1 MTELKRRDI
10 FLKIEPL
17 SGYSPLAPIICA
29 RHYGRDCMFG
39 EGHEYGRLTPAE
51 IFGATLDALVYREY
65 LDPDYTIH
73 NTKKIIESDANE
85 PPWDRRVPG
94 TVLYARPG
102 ERLYIHVLN
111 GDRDCHS
118 FHLHGLKYGIDSDG
132 AWPFGISS
140 RDGRRS
146 DEILPGQRW
155 TYIFDAT
162 PETIGAWA
170 FHDHVRQVQ
179 RNVNRGLFGGLIVRD
194 PTAECADH
202 EIPLF
207 VHLMEGGGSECQFQ
221 SPTLTGGQTFSFVFG
236 TQPGICNYFCRI
248 HGTTMSG
255 QVRVIAGGPAAAAAE
270 IHDNFFSPAVV
281 DIGPGGTVTWTHKGQ
296 SAHIV
301 FASGGGASTFCLNG
315 RAYVGN
321 TPTIV
326 ADAGERLRWYVFNLD
341 LGGTWHNFH
350 PHSTRWQLPAPQGG
364 GSDVHSLSPVESF
377 VTDTEAPPA
386 LRLPCVLEEL
396 QCDPPPDAC
405 RVRIKGD
412 FLFHCHIE
420 EHMMQGLAG
429 LLRSREYIWITRAVA
444 KQLSIELPYDDGSND
459 CSHVDIFRCQPR
471 RTHPQVDQPASVPGD
486 GGMPMTA
493 EASMPGMSGM
503 GGMGG
508 MGGGAMNGASMDI
521 ADAATKGIWELLPCD
536 SQVLAV
542 HAVLLRTGEALFF
555 SGSGNDPDKLAAHD
569 FRSIVWNY
577 ESGVSYRPPTPID
590 FFCAGHVVLPDG
602 RVLVAGG
609 TKQYD
614 TPFEGLRD
622 AYLFEPILREWI
634 RVQDMADGR
643 WYPTLVRLGDG
654 RAIAVSGLREV
665 GSDNRQPEIY
675 SNVSGWSLLPAS
687 TFDWPLYP
695 HLFLLRDG
703 TIFYSGGT
711 MGGNAGLAPLRFNPA
726 TNAVI
731 ANVAGLNDPNNR
743 DQSFSVLLP
752 PAQDQKVMI
761 IGGGDP
767 ATNAVSVANLSAAIP
782 AYTPAAPL
790 HHARM
795 HLNAVLLPDRTVFVS
810 GGSEHGENISTAV
823 RQSEIYDP
831 ATSAWTVAATATVPR
846 VYHSV
851 ALLLPDARVIT
862 AGSNPG
868 RKDDELRLELY
879 HPPYLF
885 KGPRP
890 FIESAPTEVRY
901 GRTIE
906 IHTPQADQIK
916 WVQLIRPMATTHSCD
931 TEQRL
936 VDLKFK
942 VAGFCKLNA
951 ILPREANLA
960 PPGWYMLFIV
970 DHHGVPSVASWVHL
984 EMDAQLRAIKSIKI
998 NSSIGIARVGNSPD
1012 EFFIGPEKP
1021 GDHTPPVGGYK
1032 DAQGRIKRQAARFR
1046 LFGYDDGGRLVKEIT
1061 DDDATVSWTVHLA
1074 NKKAEWKEFDGLN
1087 ADAPRRNRNIRNRKT
1102 LIIDPGPRTIT
1113 GLGETA
1119 RFDTGKFKD
1128 TVVPLGEIRTDE
1140 EGRLL
1145 VLGGFGHSASPHNKE
1160 LTDYANNDDWYD
1172 DVSDGPVNATITFHG
1187 GAKSIEAAAAWVI
1200 VAAPDFAP
1208 EIDSITTLYDT
1219 LRRVAVEKM
1228 EMKLPAQ
1235 PSFTNDIYPILRRAI
1250 QMTWIGKHISHAHM
1264 TLPSVIPPPG
1274 SKSDREAIFS
1284 HLRNPN
1290 DGSGGDMPML
1300 FSDTGDPNAALNRLQ
1315 YSFMEKWRDGD
1326 FVNDW
1331 TGPPEPSDEITPEGL
1346 DRAALEACV
1355 GGAFYPGIEAGWFM
1369 RDVNQYSEPFRLDQT
1384 YLQAGDIT
1392 KQMAV
1397 PWQADFYECRTDGDF
1412 SWWPAQRPDDVFVEG
1427 AEEPVEWTR
1436 RLVTSMKTMVK
1447 NWHRLGY
1454 VVKKDERLVEDE
1466 RT

>member
-1 MTELKRRDI
+1 MTESKRRDI

-17 SGYSPLAPIICA
+17 GGYSPLAPIMCA

-132 AWPFGISS
+132 AWPFGINS

-179 RNVNRGLFGGLIVRD
+179 GNVNRGLFGGLIVRD
-194 PTAECADH
+194 PAAECADH

-207 VHLMEGGGSECQFQ
+207 VHLMEGGGTGCQFQ
-221 SPTLTGGQTFSFVFG
+221 SPTLTGGQVFSFVFS

-255 QVRVIAGGPAAAAAE
+255 QVRVIAGGPAAAAVE
-270 IHDNFFSPAVV
+270 IHDNFFLPAVV
-281 DIGPGGTVTWTHKGQ
+281 DIGPGGTVTWTHKGE

-301 FASGGGASTFCLNG
+301 FAGGGGASTFCLNG

-341 LGGTWHNFH
+341 LGGIWHNFH

-364 GSDVHSLSPVESF
+364 ASDVHSLSPVESF

-386 LRLPCVLEEL
+386 LRLPCILEEL

-429 LLRSREYIWITRAVA
+429 LLRSREYIWITREVA
-444 KQLSIELPYDDGSND
+444 KQLAIELPYDDGSND
-459 CSHVDIFRCQPR
+459 CSHVDIFRCRPR
-471 RTHPQVDQPASVPGD
+471 RTHYQLDQPASVPGS
-486 GGMPMTA
+486 GGMHMTTEGSTPA
-493 EASMPGMSGM
+493 TAGMPGM

-508 MGGGAMNGASMDI
+508 MGGGATIGASMDI
-521 ADAATKGIWELLPCD
+521 ADAATKGMWELLPCD

-542 HAVLLRTGEALFF
+542 HAALLHTGKVLFF
-555 SGSGNDPDKLAAHD
+555 AGSGNDELYTTGL
-569 FRSIVWNY
+569 RSVVWDY
-577 ESGVSYRPPTPID
+577 ENGSFHQPVTPID
-590 FFCAGHVVLPDG
+590 VFCAHQSFLADGRLLVVGGTETYAFTGLRTAYAFDPATENWIRLGDMSTGRWYPVAVTLGDG
-602 RVLVAGG
+602 RVLAAGG
-609 TKQYD
+609 T
-614 TPFEGLRD
+614 
-622 AYLFEPILREWI
+622 
-634 RVQDMADGR
+634 
-643 WYPTLVRLGDG
+643 GDLPHQ
-654 RAIAVSGLREV
+654 V
-665 GSDNRQPEIY
+665 EIY
-675 SNVSGWSLLPAS
+675 SPLTGWAPPIARTHDWGQYANLL
-687 TFDWPLYP
+687 
-695 HLFLLRDG
+695 LLRDG
-703 TIFYSGGT
+703 RVFFTGAHFDGFARAPFIFDVAT
-711 MGGNAGLAPLRFNPA
+711 HVETPVPGLSPADSHGMAP
-726 TNAVI
+726 
-731 ANVAGLNDPNNR
+731 
-743 DQSFSVLLP
+743 SVLLP
-752 PAQDQKVMI
+752 PAQAQKAMVF
-761 IGGGDP
+761 GGGGPVVSPDI
-767 ATNAVSVANLSAAIP
+767 NLIDLSVA
-782 AYTPAAPL
+782 AP
-790 HHARM
+790 HFVPGPPMSHARM
-795 HLNAVLLPDRTVFVS
+795 MQNAVILPDRTVFVS
-810 GGSEHGENISTAV
+810 GGGLSDTPPISEL
-823 RQSEIYDP
+823 RSEIYDP
-831 ATSAWTVAATATVPR
+831 AANAWRPGATALVPR
-846 VYHSV
+846 LYHSV
-851 ALLLPDARVIT
+851 ALLLPDGRVIT
-862 AGSNPG
+862 AGSNSH
-868 RKDDELRLELY
+868 RRDDELRLELY

-890 FIESAPTEVRY
+890 FIENAPTEVRY

-942 VAGFCKLNA
+942 VTGFCKLKA
-951 ILPREANLA
+951 VLPREANLA

-970 DHHGVPSVASWVHL
+970 DHQGVPSVASWVHL

-1021 GDHTPPVGGYK
+1021 GDRTPPTGGYK

-1046 LFGYDDGGRLVKEIT
+1046 LFGYDEGGRLVKEIT
-1061 DDDATVSWTVHLA
+1061 DDDATISWTVHLA

-1087 ADAPRRNRNIRNRKT
+1087 ADAPRRNGNIRNRKT

-1145 VLGGFGHSASPHNKE
+1145 VLGGFGHSDSPHNKE

-1187 GAKSIEAAAAWVI
+1187 GATSIEAVGAWVI
-1200 VAAPDFAP
+1200 VAVPDFAP

-1219 LRRVAVEKM
+1219 LRRVAVEKLG
-1228 EMKLPAQ
+1228 MKLPAQ

-1250 QMTWIGKHISHAHM
+1250 QMTWIGKHVSVAHM

-1326 FVNDW
+1326 FINDW

-1384 YLQAGDIT
+1384 YVQAGDIT
-1392 KQMAV
+1392 KQMAL

-1427 AEEPVEWTR
+1427 EEEPVPWTR
-1436 RLVTSMKTMVK
+1436 KLVTSKKTMVK
-1447 NWHRLGY
+1447 NWHRLGF
-1454 VVKKDERLVEDE
+1454 VVKKDERFVEDE